1 MTTGLA
7 YPACATVCPK
17 GRSGCP
23 SPGHCF
29 LYTDADG
36 NSLCDYTS
44 STGSATTSGSIPSRP
59 GASSQASS
67 TAQVTTIPVTDPTMT
82 SSTASSVSASQV
94 TQVTL
99 SQDTA
104 TSELTS
110 SSSSGTSDILSMSA
124 FMTEAVI
131 FLLFTG
137 IIFGLVRS
145 GVMGIRVEKTLPALA
160 LSSLFGLC
168 LSLIATS
175 FITGGAI
182 AGTTSALIYMGAG
195 TLLAMYLWKS
205 GVMTRRI
212 VLGAA
217 GMGTLAG
224 FVFIAPIM
232 PMELGGVINVIT
244 GASTPTFGVLI
255 ICTVIALA
263 LIVGRTFCGNI
274 CPVGSLQELAYA
286 VPVRKLNVRN
296 TKILELIRLA
306 VFAVT
311 VIAAIYLI
319 DLMAYT
325 GLYDLFSLTLSAGLV
340 IAAGLIVLSVF
351 LYRPICRIL
360 CPFGALFSL
369 FAEFSLF
376 RMRRTKT
383 CIGCKKC
390 EIACPARTAGK
401 DDSKRECYICGRC
414 TDACPI
420 KDALVYRR

>member
-1 MTTGLA
+1 
-7 YPACATVCPK
+7 
-17 GRSGCP
+17 
-23 SPGHCF
+23 
-29 LYTDADG
+29 
-36 NSLCDYTS
+36 
-44 STGSATTSGSIPSRP
+44 
-59 GASSQASS
+59 
-67 TAQVTTIPVTDPTMT
+67 
-82 SSTASSVSASQV
+82 
-94 TQVTL
+94 
-99 SQDTA
+99 
-104 TSELTS
+104 
-110 SSSSGTSDILSMSA
+110 
-124 FMTEAVI
+124 MTEAVI